1 MKFSIIYEAQ
11 MVDTSRAN
19 EAQVFADMVEQ
30 VVLAEEMGFDVIWSV
45 EHHCLSQ
52 YAHLSAPESFL
63 AFIAGRTTRIH
74 VGHGVVCLP
83 FKMNHPIKVA
93 ERVATL
99 DLLSR
104 GRLHFGVGKGGT
116 VQETGAFDTPLDQV
130 TPQVDESMY
139 MIPKMWMQEVFEHHS
154 DLINIPPRPIHPKP
168 FQDPHPFMY
177 MACTRDEALHIAG
190 SRGLGS
196 LVLGFSGPDEIA
208 RKNAIYRKAFAERKP
223 EDQVGYRPQQH
234 LAALCPA
241 IVLDDREKARRI
253 GVRGQRFFAESIQ
266 YWYAGGDKPS
276 VDDLDAD
283 SQVAELKGAQE
294 RLVAFLGQEK
304 IPVTELHLSNYQF
317 DDDAYGT
324 VDQAIRYVKRLQAAG
339 ADEILFLVQMGTVP
353 HWATMETIRNI
364 GEHLIPH
371 FRAEEETQGKLR
383 AAD

>member
-11 MVDTSRAN
+11 MVDVSRKN
-19 EAQVFADMVEQ
+19 EAQVFQDMVEQ
-30 VVLAEEMGFDVIWSV
+30 VLLAEEMGFDVIWSV
-45 EHHCLSQ
+45 EHHCLTQ

-99 DLLSR
+99 DILSR

-116 VQETGAFDTPLDQV
+116 VQETGAFDTPLDMV

-168 FQDPHPFMY
+168 FQDPHPPMY
-177 MACTRDEALHIAG
+177 MACTREEALSIAG
-190 SRGLGS
+190 SRGLGA

-208 RKNAIYRKAFAERKP
+208 KKNAIYRKAYRERKP
-223 EDQVGYRPQQH
+223 EDQVGYRPTEH

-241 IVLDDREKARRI
+241 IILDDRDKARRI
-253 GVRGQRFFAESIQ
+253 GTRGQRFFAESIR

-283 SQVAELKGAQE
+283 AQIAVLDKAKEQIVAY
-294 RLVAFLGQEK
+294 LGQEK
-304 IPVTELHLSNYQF
+304 IPVTDAATSNYHVEE
-317 DDDAYGT
+317 DAYGT
-324 VDQAIRYVKRLQAAG
+324 VENAIRYVERLEAAG

-353 HWATMETIRNI
+353 HEATMETIRNI
-364 GEHLIPH
+364 GKHLIPH
-371 FRAEEETQGKLR
+371 FRNKLAQAAE
-383 AAD
+383 

>member
-1 MKFSIIYEAQ
+1 
-11 MVDTSRAN
+11 MVD
-19 EAQVFADMVEQ
+19 EC
-30 VVLAEEMGFDVIWSV
+30 VLAEEMGFDCIWSV
-45 EHHCLSQ
+45 EHHCLTQ

-63 AFIAGRTTRIH
+63 AFVAGRTTRIH

-116 VQETGAFDTPLDQV
+116 VQETGAFDTKLEDV

-139 MIPKMWMQEVFEHHS
+139 MIPKMWMQEEFEHHG
-154 DLINIPPRPIHPKP
+154 LINIPSRPIHPKP
-168 FQDPHPFMY
+168 FQDPHPLMY
-177 MACTRDEALHIAG
+177 MACTREEALEIAG
-190 SRGLGS
+190 SRGLGA

-208 RKNAIYRKAFAERKP
+208 KKNAIYRKAYANRKA
-223 EDQVGYRPQQH
+223 EDQVGFRPHEH

-241 IVLDDREKARRI
+241 VILDDRDKARRI
-253 GVRGQRFFAESIQ
+253 GTRGQRFFAESIR

-283 SQVAELKGAQE
+283 
-294 RLVAFLGQEK
+294 LGQEK
-304 IPVTELHLSNYQF
+304 IPVTDAATSNYHVEE
-317 DDDAYGT
+317 DAYGT
-324 VDQAIRYVKRLQAAG
+324 VDQAIRYVARLEAAG

-353 HWATMETIRNI
+353 HEVTMETIRNI
-364 GEHLIPH
+364 GKYLIPH
-371 FRAEEETQGKLR
+371 FREKLAVAAE
-383 AAD
+383 